1 MFSYSKSIT
10 RPMLSPPN
18 VFCLHYFQ
26 QMQVH
31 TKPSSIS
38 KTCCTCL
45 REKTTNLS
53 NMSHKI
59 IEMGALHLVFKLLQH
74 SRYWHVG
81 SMAKPNFPFFA
92 YVTWKRFGRKN
103 NDNPRECFFD
113 VWCYSGS
120 HGELLFSRCACAL
133 VVFYISIVFDN
144 DGQLRM
150 MNTWMMAEN
159 EFERLDDTT
168 SSFTIIKLYYDR
180 CTYHMIHLSLL
191 QMRIGKKGSTV
202 FKCRVL

>member
-1 MFSYSKSIT
+1 
-10 RPMLSPPN
+10 MLSPPN
-18 VFCLHYFQ
+18 DFCLHCFLTNASPYKTF
-26 QMQVH
+26 
-31 TKPSSIS
+31 PIS

-45 REKTTNLS
+45 REKTTNLLH
-53 NMSHKI
+53 MSHKNVQI
-59 IEMGALHLVFKLLQH
+59 NSLYVPFRLLQH

-113 VWCYSGS
+113 VRWYSGS

-150 MNTWMMAEN
+150 MNKWMMTEN

-168 SSFTIIKLYYDR
+168 SSFTYIQNDENR
-180 CTYHMIHLSLL
+180 STYHMKFLL
-191 QMRIGKKGSTV
+191 HWHSFPSIKGQCS
-202 FKCRVL
+202 